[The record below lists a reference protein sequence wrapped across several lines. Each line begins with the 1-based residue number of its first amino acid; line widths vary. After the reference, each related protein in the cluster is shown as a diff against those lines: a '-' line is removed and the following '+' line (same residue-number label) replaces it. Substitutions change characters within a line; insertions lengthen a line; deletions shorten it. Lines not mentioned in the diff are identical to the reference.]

1 MLATSLATALRPRV
15 VRLTHL
21 IRRHAAKL
29 PLTLAQSSVLG
40 ILIDGKPHRI
50 SELAEIEQVEAPT
63 MTQIVARMEAQHWV
77 ERTMC
82 KEDRR
87 GVTVRITGV
96 GRRLAEKV
104 TASRTAMLEELLS
117 PLSNHERE
125 AIEAALP
132 ALDRLLDQ

>member
-1 MLATSLATALRPRV
+1 MLETSLATALRPRV

-21 IRRHAAKL
+21 VRRHAAKL

-63 MTQIVARMEAQHWV
+63 MTQIVARMEARRWV

-96 GRRLAEKV
+96 GRRLAEQV

-117 PLSNHERE
+117 PLSSHERE

-132 ALDRLLDQ
+132 ALDHLLDQ

>member
-1 MLATSLATALRPRV
+1 MNQ
-15 VRLTHL
+15 
-21 IRRHAAKL
+21 II
-29 PLTLAQSSVLG
+29 G
-40 ILIDGKPHRI
+40 RI
-50 SELAEIEQVEAPT
+50 EA
-63 MTQIVARMEAQHWV
+63 RYWV
-77 ERTMC
+77 ERAMC